1 MILEIKNINAHPF
14 KEFDLFCEQLEERRN
29 TIENF
34 IDKHQTFKMVFTNN
48 DYIIISLGFKKNEKY
63 QRTYFSE
70 DNKPLSHMTFNDIK
84 ELLKDN
90 YITEDLKYIQ
100 V

>member
-14 KEFDLFCEQLEERRN
+14 NEFDLFCEQLEERKN

-34 IDKHQTFKMVFTNN
+34 IDKYQTFKMVFTNN

-90 YITEDLKYIQ
+90 YITEDLKYIE